1 MQHADSSGNGNVSM
15 KNEPVSLE
23 EQIAMLEASG
33 DYRVLRRLRATPHY
47 HAPGSEPV
55 TLALALDVETTG
67 LSTTTDCIIQLALV
81 PFTYGRET
89 GTIYQVRSPLVFFED
104 PGFPLPD
111 EITRLTGIT
120 DADVAGQ
127 RIDDDAVATLLKAA
141 GLVIA
146 HNAAFDRPF
155 AEKRLAKFEK
165 KPWGYEYVSLS
176 YLCFRHAGVFFDA
189 HRADA
194 DCYALIHLLA
204 TPFPDGTLP
213 MQALLARAR
222 TPYAGLWAAETRIG
236 ANELLKQRG
245 YHWRPAT
252 AKRPKAWYKE
262 LPATDIEAEKAW
274 LSTNIYQ
281 GTSPNLLIDALDE
294 RRRFSAS
301 ER

>member
-1 MQHADSSGNGNVSM
+1 M
-15 KNEPVSLE
+15 KNEVPTLAAQAAALE
-23 EQIAMLEASG
+23 DSG
-33 DYRVLRRLRATPHY
+33 DYRVLRRLKATAQY

-67 LSTTTDCIIQLALV
+67 LDVATDRIIQLALV

-89 GTIYQVRSPLVFFED
+89 GTIYQVRAPLVFFED

-127 RIDDDAVATLLKAA
+127 RIDDDAVETLLKAV

-155 AEKRLAKFEK
+155 TEKRLPKFEK
-165 KPWGYEYVSLS
+165 KPWACSLSDVGWKQWGYEYLSLS

-204 TPFPDGTLP
+204 TPFSEGTLP

-222 TPYAGLWAAETRIG
+222 TPYVGLWAAETRIG
-236 ANELLKQRG
+236 ANELLKQRS
-245 YHWRPAT
+245 YQWRPAT
-252 AKRPKAWYKE
+252 AKHPKAWYKE
-262 LPATDIEAEKAW
+262 LPATEIEAEKEW
-274 LSTNIYQ
+274 LSANIYH
-281 GTSPNLLIDALDE
+281 GTSPSLLIDPLDE
-294 RRRFSAS
+294 RRRFSQS